1 MSHAM
6 DKPQASPAP
15 SEKDLFSGSEQ
26 VQIEN
31 VVDRNVDEALR
42 LVGLERRGTY
52 TEEQYRKLRR
62 KLVSGCDSHLA
73 SYIV

>member
-1 MSHAM
+1 M

-26 VQIEN
+26 VQTEN

-62 KLVSGCDSHLA
+62 KLVSGWD
-73 SYIV
+73 